1 MSYQGLAWLNMVVMD
16 GAGPTLDDVDL
27 TKIRAKHPKAS
38 IAFDGET
45 HAWGALIPGEGTA
58 FRYVVGPTL
67 PELAAKLGVEGGESG
82 VCESR

>member
-1 MSYQGLAWLNMVVMD
+1 MVTVD
-16 GAGPTLDDVDL
+16 RAEPTIEDVDL
-27 TKIRAKHPKAS
+27 TKIQAKHPKAS
-38 IAFDGET
+38 IAFDHET

-67 PELAAKLGVEGGESG
+67 PELATKLGVEGGESG